1 MVGKIKFKGVMKV
14 YLQWPFYLF
23 FFLLAGGVGICYIDV
38 PAGLAA
44 IGLSLLYLLIASLVF
59 TKCRRRYLDEL
70 ISFATQYGQVQKSL
84 MMDLQV
90 PCALLD
96 TSGRILWMN
105 RGFMEV
111 TGKDKFYR
119 KSICTLF
126 PEVDPAKFPGDSQ
139 TYESETQIDDR
150 EYRMQIQTVHVDE
163 LLDGAQALEVD
174 IRSFSS
180 LMVYLT
186 DVTELNHYIRMN
198 EEGKLISGLV
208 YIDNYEEAME
218 SIDEVRRSLLN
229 ALIERRINKYF
240 MAIDAIVKKLEKDKY
255 FVLLQKKSLDVLK
268 EKKFDLL
275 EEVKTVNIGNEMAV
289 TLSIGLGF
297 NASGFAQS
305 AEYARAAI
313 ELALG
318 RGGDQVVIKNGS
330 ELSFYGGKSQ
340 HAEKSTRVKARVK
353 AHALREIMANMD
365 RILVMGHAM
374 PDADA
379 LGSSIGI
386 YRAAKYLGKKAH
398 IVIDRIT
405 TSTKPMMESFLQ
417 DDEYGDDMFV
427 NSDTAKELVDDS
439 TMLVVTD
446 TNRPSYTECE
456 DLLYMVDTIVV
467 LDHHRQGGDV
477 IQNASLSYIE
487 PYASSA
493 CEMVA
498 EILQYF
504 DDNIRVRNVEADSLY
519 AGIMVD
525 TDNFQT
531 KTGVRTFEAAAFLR
545 RYGADTTRIRKMF
558 REKLDD
564 YRARGEAISNAELF
578 LNAYAISECPSDG
591 IDSPTIVGAQ
601 AANELLNVVGVR
613 ASFVLTL
620 FNETVYISARA
631 IDEVNVQI
639 IMERLGGGG
648 HMNVAGAQIRNK
660 TIEEAK
666 MMLKETLQEMINGG
680 DI

>member
-38 PAGLAA
+38 PAGLATM
-44 IGLSLLYLLIASLVF
+44 GLSLLYLLIASLVF
-59 TKCRRRYLDEL
+59 TKYRRRYLDEL

-84 MMDLQV
+84 MMDLRV

-111 TGKDKFYR
+111 TGKDKSYR
-119 KSICTLF
+119 RNISTVF
-126 PEVDPAKFPGDSQ
+126 PEADPGKFPIDKQ
-139 TYESETQIDDR
+139 IYEAETRVDDR
-150 EYRMQIQTVHVDE
+150 EYRIQIQAVPVDE
-163 LLDGAQALEVD
+163 LLDSAQALEVD
-174 IRSFSS
+174 IRSFS
-180 LMVYLT
+180 LLVVYLT

-218 SIDEVRRSLLN
+218 SIDEVRQSLLN
-229 ALIERRINKYF
+229 ALIERRISKYF

-255 FVLLQKKSLDVLK
+255 FVLLQKKSLDILK

-289 TLSIGLGF
+289 TLSIGLGL
-297 NASGFAQS
+297 NAPGFAQS

-330 ELSFYGGKSQ
+330 EISFYGGKSQ
-340 HAEKSTRVKARVK
+340 RAEKSTRVKARVK
-353 AHALREIMANMD
+353 AHALREIMTNMD

-386 YRAAKYLGKKAH
+386 YRAARSLGKKTH

-427 NSDTAKELVDDS
+427 SSDTAKELVDDS

-504 DDNIRVRNVEADSLY
+504 DDSIRIRNVEADSIY

-525 TDNFQT
+525 TDNFLT

-545 RYGADTTRIRKMF
+545 RCGADTTRIRKMF

-613 ASFVLTL
+613 ASFVMTL
-620 FNETVYISARA
+620 FNDTVYISARA

-648 HMNVAGAQIRNK
+648 HMNVAGAQLRGKN
-660 TIEEAK
+660 IEEAK
-666 MMLKETLQEMINGG
+666 RILKETLQEMIQGG

>member
-1 MVGKIKFKGVMKV
+1 MTGV
-14 YLQWPFYLF
+14 Q
-23 FFLLAGGVGICYIDV
+23 
-38 PAGLAA
+38 
-44 IGLSLLYLLIASLVF
+44 
-59 TKCRRRYLDEL
+59 T
-70 ISFATQYGQVQKSL
+70 
-84 MMDLQV
+84 
-90 PCALLD
+90 CALP
-96 TSGRILWMN
+96 
-105 RGFMEV
+105 
-111 TGKDKFYR
+111 
-119 KSICTLF
+119 IC
-126 PEVDPAKFPGDSQ
+126 
-139 TYESETQIDDR
+139 
-150 EYRMQIQTVHVDE
+150 
-163 LLDGAQALEVD
+163 
-174 IRSFSS
+174 
-180 LMVYLT
+180 
-186 DVTELNHYIRMN
+186 
-198 EEGKLISGLV
+198 
-208 YIDNYEEAME
+208 
-218 SIDEVRRSLLN
+218 
-229 ALIERRINKYF
+229 
-240 MAIDAIVKKLEKDKY
+240 
-255 FVLLQKKSLDVLK
+255 
-268 EKKFDLL
+268 
-275 EEVKTVNIGNEMAV
+275 
-289 TLSIGLGF
+289 
-297 NASGFAQS
+297 
-305 AEYARAAI
+305 
-313 ELALG
+313 
-318 RGGDQVVIKNGS
+318 
-330 ELSFYGGKSQ
+330 
-340 HAEKSTRVKARVK
+340 
-353 AHALREIMANMD
+353 
-365 RILVMGHAM
+365 HAM